1 MTSAPSSPSSNC
13 SPRQPR
19 VDLRR
24 GEGDV
29 QEKADRAGLRD
40 AEEARHEHQ
49 VVVVHPAKAAPAHLH
64 RGEALVYLAV
74 RLPPAAL
81 EDGLFDQPVQQR
93 PERSVGEAVVEVL
106 DLAPAQRNREELNI
120 ESLDAVRNVV
130 GTAVPANPCTIA

>member
-24 GEGDV
+24 WEGDV
-29 QEKADRAGLRD
+29 QEKADRAGLRA
-40 AEEARHEHQ
+40 AEEARHEQQ
-49 VVVVHPAKAAPAHLH
+49 VVVVNRAQAASAHLH

-81 EDGLFDQPVQQR
+81 EDRLFDQPVQQR
-93 PERSVGEAVVEVL
+93 PERSVCEAVVVVL
-106 DLAPAQRNREELNI
+106 DFAPAQRNWEDRKSTRLN
-120 ESLDAVRNVV
+120 SSH
-130 GTAVPANPCTIA
+130 